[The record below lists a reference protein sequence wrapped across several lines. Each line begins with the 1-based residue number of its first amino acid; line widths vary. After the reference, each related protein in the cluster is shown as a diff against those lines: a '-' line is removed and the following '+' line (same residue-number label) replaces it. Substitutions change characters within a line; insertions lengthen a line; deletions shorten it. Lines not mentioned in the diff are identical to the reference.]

1 MKTLKIPQIH
11 WGSATELPYPDD
23 FFDAVLTDPPYY
35 DGTRSPFSTVAYLST
50 RYPDDL
56 SNLSHLPSVMKPRRP
71 FPLPKGGGNG

>member
-35 DGTRSPFSTVAYLST
+35 DGTRSAFSTVAI
-50 RYPDDL
+50 
-56 SNLSHLPSVMKPRRP
+56 
-71 FPLPKGGGNG
+71 FPLATSMTFPTFPICPA